1 MERRRQGKR
10 GFAVILCCCLGALL
24 LLVCLLVITLMV
36 SPSSSNYARNT
47 IRPFS
52 RKVFPITPI
61 SKPYEEKEGGR
72 DEGGEYDMKMV
83 FLDETELEPESELEL
98 EPEDFALAWANL
110 GNSNMFLKFLCLL
123 GVGLSVLVLMGE
135 QFHWF
140 PNSFQRFSVATKIPI
155 EIFCVT
161 GPVVLLSAVI
171 YTIMLVLLL
180 MDSNTSSV
188 FFLSA
193 SWTAIL
199 MDMTL
204 ICYDEVVD
212 LTKSKDDLA
221 MHAINLLIVYFAFA
235 RLRFVPYTFILC
247 GLFFWISVTVLRR
260 KRQGANPYLVPEP
273 AARSGSP

>member
-1 MERRRQGKR
+1 MERRRQSKR
-10 GFAVILCCCLGALL
+10 GLAVIFCCGLGALV
-24 LLVCLLVITLMV
+24 LVCLLVVALVV

-52 RKVFPITPI
+52 RKVFPVTPM
-61 SKPYEEKEGGR
+61 SKLWEE
-72 DEGGEYDMKMV
+72 EGGEYDMKMV
-83 FLDETELEPESELEL
+83 FLDETELGPEL
-98 EPEDFALAWANL
+98 EPDSEPEPEEFVLAWTNL
-110 GNSNMFLKFLCLL
+110 GDSNMFLKLLCLL
-123 GVGLSVLVLMGE
+123 GVGLSVLVLVGE

-204 ICYDEVVD
+204 ICYDEVVH

-247 GLFFWISVTVLRR
+247 GLFFWISVTALRR